1 MPDGATGA
9 RRLTMMEFGHFISV
23 TVELACRAPNDG
35 NICYCAPGAPILLS
49 ISLKTAL
56 IVWQIALWTPVLE
69 AGKRRRRRRKI
80 GGENI
85 LYMFIYLQDELMEN
99 ATAILIPLLFCR
111 RRLQLREAVR
121 GVRLQPGTRWRPWV
135 GTGQHQR
142 KAFHKPMDASW
153 WALHKHSSTQPK

>member
-9 RRLTMMEFGHFISV
+9 QRLTMMEFGHFISV

-35 NICYCAPGAPILLS
+35 NICYCASGAPILLS

-69 AGKRRRRRRKI
+69 TGKGKSRRRRRRRWKI

-85 LYMFIYLQDELMEN
+85 LYMFIYFQHELMEN

-111 RRLQLREAVR
+111 RWLQLREAVW

-135 GTGQHQR
+135 GAGQHQR
-142 KAFHKPMDASW
+142 KAFCKPMDASW
-153 WALHKHSSTQPK
+153 WALHKLS